1 MHFANN
7 TNFNGRISNLCT
19 KDSILASHWGQV
31 NFQYACGEQDLRRIE
46 SSPFHLGDLIFK
58 PKKFFLENPTFH
70 LRFIFVFLADIYLIF
85 SRLVF
90 CDSFSFLVRN
100 NTTCTHN
107 VKF

>member
-7 TNFNGRISNLCT
+7 TNFNGRTSNLCT

-31 NFQYACGEQDLRRIE
+31 NFQYACGEQDSRRIE
-46 SSPFHLGDLIFK
+46 SPPFHLGDLIFK

-70 LRFIFVFLADIYLIF
+70 LHLMFVFLADIYLIF

-90 CDSFSFLVRN
+90 SDSFSFHFRN

-107 VKF
+107 VRF